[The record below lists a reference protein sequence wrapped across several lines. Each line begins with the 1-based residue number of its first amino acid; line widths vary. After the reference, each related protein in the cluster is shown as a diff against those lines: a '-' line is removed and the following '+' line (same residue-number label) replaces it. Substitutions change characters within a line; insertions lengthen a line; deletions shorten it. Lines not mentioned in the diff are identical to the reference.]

1 MNSEAVF
8 RGLFWGLIVLLLLVR
23 VIFGARVR
31 QAGERN
37 LPDQAA
43 IRREGVGMFLT
54 RVVMFLALIFM
65 LVVYALNPRWVQS
78 LLIPMP
84 DWIRWAGL
92 VLGILSLGLLTWSQV
107 ELGRHWSA
115 QLQLREGHRL
125 VTTGPYSRVRHPLYT
140 GLFGIGIGFALVTA
154 HWIFVFLALV
164 VILGM
169 GLRVPKEEGMMIDQ
183 FGDEYRQYMAKTGR
197 YLPRM

>member
-31 QAGERN
+31 QAGERY

-54 RVVMFLALIFM
+54 RVVMFFVLIFV

-78 LLIPMP
+78 LVIPMP

-92 VLGILSLGLLTWSQV
+92 VLGILGLGLLTWSQV

-125 VTTGPYSRVRHPLYT
+125 VTSGPYSRVRHPLYT

-154 HWIFVFLALV
+154 HWIFVCLALV

-169 GLRVPKEEGMMIDQ
+169 GLRVPREEHMMIDR
-183 FGDEYRQYMAKTGR
+183 FGDEYRRYMAKTGR